1 MEAAFPIVSAASVG
15 VSRLR
20 WRFAR
25 HDQWRAGEAC
35 SQEGSYPLRNNVVST
50 EGPLR
55 PEVERSPWSR
65 RSRLRCGT
73 FVEWFLAE
81 AAFPIVFGRFVG
93 VSRLRWRFAR
103 HDQWLAR
110 EACSRESHLV
120 SAPLDTTTGRAGE
133 ACPQEQ
139 ATPLRTNVVSP
150 PHRRL
155 PRSRPGDGNR
165 QNPQRTAASLR
176 STPTRFVKLVSKQ
189 PRGDDCTCSRV
200 PQGALLALRHTKLSH
215 PHPPKT
221 PQQPG
226 RVGGADRGHVLSL
239 VLLSRFFSRR
249 LALW

>member
-1 MEAAFPIVSAASVG
+1 MYAAPVG

-20 WRFAR
+20 CASL
-25 HDQWRAGEAC
+25 DTTTGRAGEAC

-81 AAFPIVFGRFVG
+81 AAFPIVSGRFMG

-103 HDQWLAR
+103 HDQW
-110 EACSRESHLV
+110 
-120 SAPLDTTTGRAGE
+120 RAGE
-133 ACPQEQ
+133 TCPQEQ

-215 PHPPKT
+215 PHPPKA

-239 VLLSRFFSRR
+239 VLLSRFSSRR

>member
-25 HDQWRAGEAC
+25 HDHGAGGGGRPDRTRQIPQNTAPPTD
-35 SQEGSYPLRNNVVST
+35 QHVVST

-55 PEVERSPWSR
+55 PEVERSPWSQHPWS
-65 RSRLRCGT
+65 RSSRP
-73 FVEWFLAE
+73 VEWFLAE
-81 AAFPIVFGRFVG
+81 AAFPIVSGRFMG

-103 HDQWLAR
+103 HDQGRAR

-120 SAPLDTTTGRAGE
+120 STPLDTTTGRAGE
-133 ACPQEQ
+133 TCPQEQ

-200 PQGALLALRHTKLSH
+200 PQGGLLALRHTRLSH
-215 PHPPKT
+215 PHSPKA
-221 PQQPG
+221 PQ
-226 RVGGADRGHVLSL
+226 
-239 VLLSRFFSRR
+239 
-249 LALW
+249 